1 MFAYDS
7 DPICACSTP
16 AGISGIAVIRVS
28 GDGCALL
35 ADKCT
40 KIYRAC
46 EDIKKVSELKG
57 YTCAY
62 GSVINPQTNAVTDE
76 VVFTKFD
83 NPHSYTGEDMLEIS
97 CHGSS
102 AVKQEILRILGMC
115 GIRLAY
121 PGEFS
126 RRAFINGKMS
136 LASAEAVMDV
146 INADSD
152 RQLAAAG
159 SLMSGALADKIAS
172 LESELYKAMAIIEM
186 LVEFDHDEDD
196 TEQETKDIEKVKDIL
211 IKQHKVLYDLVDGY
225 DKGRILSE
233 RMRVALIGLPNSGK
247 STILNTLTGFDRAI
261 VTEVAGTTRD
271 TIEVA
276 LNVDGIPVTL
286 IDTAGL
292 RQTEDFIESIGIGR
306 AMDAGRNADLVFY
319 VISPDLSI
327 EEAED
332 GISELAED
340 IGGEY
345 ITAVFSKSDEGD
357 NPDREEIEEV
367 LRDYGITKFISVSAE
382 EGLNIDKL
390 EDVIREY
397 YDSLGGRQ
405 EEGMLITNER
415 HYNKLDK
422 ALGYLDMSVQA
433 MSDLAG
439 IEICSST
446 LRSCLDEIGE
456 VTGKT
461 VSAQLADT
469 IFSRF
474 CIGK

>member
-28 GDGCALL
+28 GDGCAAL
-35 ADKCT
+35 ADKC
-40 KIYRAC
+40 C
-46 EDIKKVSELKG
+46 KVLRSSDDSAKLSDLKG

-62 GSVINPQTNAVTDE
+62 GRIVNPQTGDTADE
-76 VVFTKFD
+76 VIFTRFV

-152 RQLAAAG
+152 RQLKAAG
-159 SLMSGALADKIAS
+159 SLLSGALSDKITS
-172 LESELYKAMAIIEM
+172 LEDELYKAMAIIEM
-186 LVEFDHDEDD
+186 LVEFDHDDDD
-196 TEQETKDIEKVKDIL
+196 TEEELKDIGKVKKIL
-211 IKQHKVLYDLVDGY
+211 EEQYKVLTELVDGY

-247 STILNTLTGFDRAI
+247 STLLNTLTGFDRAI

-292 RQTEDFIESIGIGR
+292 RQTEDIVESIGIGR

-327 EEAED
+327 EDAED
-332 GISELAED
+332 GIRELAED

-345 ITAVFSKSDEGD
+345 ITAVFSKSNEGD
-357 NPDREEIEEV
+357 NPCRSQIEEV
-367 LRDYGITKFISVSAE
+367 LSDYGIDSFISVSAE
-382 EGLNIDKL
+382 EGINIDKL
-390 EDVIREY
+390 EDVIRNY

-405 EEGMLITNER
+405 EEGLLITNAR
-415 HYNKLDK
+415 HYSKLSK
-422 ALGYLDMSVQA
+422 ALSYLEMSYQA
-433 MSDLAG
+433 MSDMRG
-439 IEICSST
+439 VEVCSST